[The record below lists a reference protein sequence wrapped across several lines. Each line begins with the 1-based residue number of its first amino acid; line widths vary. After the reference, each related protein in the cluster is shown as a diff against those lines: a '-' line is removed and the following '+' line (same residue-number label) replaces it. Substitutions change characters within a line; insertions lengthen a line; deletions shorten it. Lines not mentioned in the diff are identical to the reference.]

1 MNKIRT
7 SRRRF
12 RDRPRV
18 RTGLSVLPSL
28 FTIGNMF
35 AGYFS
40 IISTLDGRYDHAAIA
55 IFVGALLD
63 SLDGRI
69 ARLTGTSSNFGMQL
83 DSLADVATFGIAPS
97 ILAFHWGVSSLA
109 GQTAIFDDVYK
120 FGWLASFAFL
130 IAGALRLARFNVQS
144 LKPND
149 GMASKRHFVGLPIP
163 AGAGVVA
170 AIVHFHKIPLMQVGS
185 SLVWSVLVM
194 VLSFLMVSTL
204 RYPSFKDV
212 DLRKPLN
219 RFALLGGAM
228 LIGLV
233 AFFSEVTLLVI
244 GVVYAGSGP
253 VSRLSAA
260 VRSHRA
266 AHRDRGGRTSTEGG
280 ADARGDARGG
290 AR

>member
-1 MNKIRT
+1 M
-7 SRRRF
+7 
-12 RDRPRV
+12 
-18 RTGLSVLPSL
+18 RTGLSVVPSL

-40 IISTLDGRYDHAAIA
+40 IVSTLDGRYDHAAIA
-55 IFVGALLD
+55 IGIGAVLD

-69 ARLTGTSSNFGMQL
+69 ARLTGTSSDFGMQL
-83 DSLADVATFGIAPS
+83 DSLADVSTVGIAPA
-97 ILAFHWGVSSLA
+97 ILAFHWGVSGLA
-109 GQTAIFDDVYK
+109 GLTEIFDDVYK

-144 LKPND
+144 LKPKD
-149 GMASKRHFVGLPIP
+149 PVASKRHFVGLPIP

-170 AIVHFHKIPLMQVGS
+170 AIVHFQKIPLSQVGS
-185 SLVWSVLVM
+185 SLVWSALVM
-194 VLSFLMVSTL
+194 ILSFLMVSTL
-204 RYPSFKDV
+204 RYPSFKNV

-228 LIGLV
+228 LIGLI

-244 GVVYAGSGP
+244 ALVYASSGP

-260 VRSHRA
+260 VRSRTA
-266 AHRDRGGRTSTEGG
+266 ANRDRTSGTPTEGG
-280 ADARGDARGG
+280 AR
-290 AR
+290 

>member
-1 MNKIRT
+1 
-7 SRRRF
+7 
-12 RDRPRV
+12 V

-40 IISTLDGRYDHAAIA
+40 IVSTLDGRYDHAAIA
-55 IFVGALLD
+55 IFVGAFLD

-83 DSLADVATFGIAPS
+83 DSLADVSTFGIAPA
-97 ILAFHWGVSSLA
+97 ILAFHWGVSTLA
-109 GQTAIFDDVYK
+109 GQTAVFDDVYK

-130 IAGALRLARFNVQS
+130 IAGALRLARYNVQS

-149 GMASKRHFVGLPIP
+149 PTASKRHFVGLPIP

-170 AIVHFHKIPLMQVGS
+170 AIVHFHRVPLSQVGS
-185 SLVWSVLVM
+185 SLLWSLLVM
-194 VLSFLMVSTL
+194 ILSFLMVSTL

-228 LIGLV
+228 LIGLI

-244 GVVYAGSGP
+244 ALVYASWGP

-260 VRSHRA
+260 VRSHNKA
-266 AHRDRGGRTSTEGG
+266 NRDRLSETAEGG
-280 ADARGDARGG
+280 APGDVR
-290 AR
+290 